1 MARLTATVARRPVST
16 LDDGVDLAAAHTLR
30 VAHRTRPT
38 ELVGKDKFAVKDAF
52 EHNQANRDDVDKDNF
67 DFAVTNKNAADT
79 FH

>member
-1 MARLTATVARRPVST
+1 MCTART
-16 LDDGVDLAAAHTLR
+16 L
-30 VAHRTRPT
+30 
-38 ELVGKDKFAVKDAF
+38 EGKDKFAVKDAF